1 MIRLYIALGIL
12 LFMGSATYGAYY
24 YYTDTQER
32 LAVLHENNA
41 KLETAAKAKDAMID
55 ALESTQEEL
64 EAINSQLA
72 LDLQSAT
79 DYTDELRKK
88 LQEHDLTRL
97 SLQKP
102 GMIEKRVND
111 ATEKL
116 RKQLETDTS
125 GTIVAPDSVSE

>member
-1 MIRLYIALGIL
+1 MVKIYITLAIL
-12 LFMGSATYGAYY
+12 AFMGSASYGAYY

-41 KLETAAKAKDAMID
+41 KLETATKAKDAMID

-64 EAINSQLA
+64 EAVNSQLA

-79 DYTDELRKK
+79 DYTDDLRKK

-97 SLQKP
+97 SLKKP

-111 ATEKL
+111 GTKNIISE
-116 RKQLETDTS
+116 LESITS
-125 GTIVAPDSVSE
+125 Q

>member
-12 LFMGSATYGAYY
+12 LFMGSAAYGAYY

-97 SLQKP
+97 SLKKP

-111 ATEKL
+111 GTKDIISE
-116 RKQLETDTS
+116 LESITS
-125 GTIVAPDSVSE
+125 Q

>member
-1 MIRLYIALGIL
+1 MIRIYIALGIL
-12 LFMGSATYGAYY
+12 LFMSSAAYGAYY
-24 YYTDTQER
+24 YYTDTQKR
-32 LAVLHENNA
+32 LAILHENNA
-41 KLETAAKAKDAMID
+41 KLETATKAKDAMID

-97 SLQKP
+97 SLKKP

-111 ATEKL
+111 GTKDIISE
-116 RKQLETDTS
+116 LESITS
-125 GTIVAPDSVSE
+125 Q

>member
-1 MIRLYIALGIL
+1 MIRIYIALGIL
-12 LFMGSATYGAYY
+12 LFMSSAAYGAYY

-64 EAINSQLA
+64 EEINSQLA

-97 SLQKP
+97 SLKKP

-111 ATEKL
+111 GTKDIISE
-116 RKQLETDTS
+116 LESITS
-125 GTIVAPDSVSE
+125 Q